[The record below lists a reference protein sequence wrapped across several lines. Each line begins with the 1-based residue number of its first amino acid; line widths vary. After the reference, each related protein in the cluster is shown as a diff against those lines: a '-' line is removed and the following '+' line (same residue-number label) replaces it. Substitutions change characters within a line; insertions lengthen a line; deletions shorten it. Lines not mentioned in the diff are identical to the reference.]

1 MKEPNNNNHN
11 GKFVEVWNTIINW
24 IKGNKVKTAIII
36 FVLILGFSSVP
47 GEKDKSESKD
57 TKKETKIKKESETKR
72 EVTKQ
77 GEENSGKDQQSH
89 NKNNEETNSD
99 IQENIKP
106 KNNTVYGKL
115 TDTKAKEVAGMYS
128 NQEDDLNYIVGDNK
142 EILQIEKSFEDLPL
156 DENID
161 QSLIKEHT
169 LDYME
174 DDASIKDT
182 ISDSEFE
189 YYSPST
195 DKTYNVVYEKN
206 DESKI
211 INIIISSF

>member
-1 MKEPNNNNHN
+1 MKEPNNNNHD
-11 GKFVEVWNTIINW
+11 GKFVEVCNKIINW
-24 IKGNKVKTAIII
+24 IRENKIKTAIII

-47 GEKDKSESKD
+47 GKKDKSESKD
-57 TKKETKIKKESETKR
+57 TKKETKIKKESENER

-77 GEENSGKDQQSH
+77 GEENSDKGQQSH

-99 IQENIKP
+99 IQGNIKP

-115 TDTKAKEVAGMYS
+115 TDTRAKEVAGMYY

-182 ISDSEFE
+182 ISDSEFK

-206 DESKI
+206 DENKI

>member
-47 GEKDKSESKD
+47 GEKDNSESKDTKKDKTKSKD

-161 QSLIKEHT
+161 QSLIKE
-169 LDYME
+169 
-174 DDASIKDT
+174 
-182 ISDSEFE
+182 
-189 YYSPST
+189 
-195 DKTYNVVYEKN
+195 
-206 DESKI
+206 
-211 INIIISSF
+211 